1 VSEQPVLL
9 ITGASSGM
17 GAATAR
23 RAAAEGYRLVLAA
36 RREERLRALAAE
48 LGEER
53 ALAHPCDVSRWAQVE
68 ALAGAALERFGRV
81 DAVFANAGV
90 GIYPGFLEESP
101 EHWEHAYATNVLGV
115 AYVVR
120 ATLAHMLER
129 GTGHYVFTGSTSG
142 RRVTPGSLYSGTK
155 YAVTALAESLRQELR
170 QLHGNEGIRVTLLQ
184 PGFVD
189 TEYYDVKPGLAA
201 PFEGMTADDIAGLVL
216 FVLTQRELVEINEL
230 VVRPATQPG

>member
-1 VSEQPVLL
+1 MSEQPVLL

-23 RAAAEGYRLVLAA
+23 RAVAEGYRVVLGA
-36 RREERLRALAAE
+36 RREAPLRALAGE
-48 LGEER
+48 LGAGR
-53 ALAHPCDVSRWAQVE
+53 ALARTCDVTRWDEVE
-68 ALAGAALERFGRV
+68 ALAGAALEEFGRV

-101 EHWEHAYATNVLGV
+101 EHWERAYATNVLGV
-115 AYVVR
+115 AFAVR

-155 YAVTALAESLRQELR
+155 YAVSALAEGLRQELR
-170 QLHGNEGIRVTLLQ
+170 QTHGNTGIRVTLLQ

-201 PFEGMTADDIAGLVL
+201 DFEGLTADDVAGLVL
-216 FVLTQRELVEINEL
+216 FALTRRDLVELNEL